1 MSTIASKTKPKQP
14 EKSPPIQRKTVD
26 HEPDRNRKTTVT
38 TAIAR
43 IGTAHTKEN
52 QKIPH
57 HSSKDA
63 KVMNNIRARGTRPAN
78 ARDFSISFKAFFIVV
93 DPYLIPNDTL
103 QDKCATTSPNSCDS
117 KRHIVLLGQS
127 KAST

>member
-26 HEPDRNRKTTVT
+26 HEPERNRKTTVT

-78 ARDFSISFKAFFIVV
+78 ASDFSISFKAFFIDEV
-93 DPYLIPNDTL
+93 PYPVPNDSL
-103 QDKCATTSPNSCDS
+103 LDKCATTSPKSCNS
-117 KRHIVLLGQS
+117 KHHIVPLG
-127 KAST
+127 